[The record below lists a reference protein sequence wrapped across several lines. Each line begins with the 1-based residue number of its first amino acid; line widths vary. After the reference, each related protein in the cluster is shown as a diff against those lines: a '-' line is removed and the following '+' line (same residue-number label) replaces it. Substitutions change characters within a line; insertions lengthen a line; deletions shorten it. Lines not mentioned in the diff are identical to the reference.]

1 MFNKRNL
8 VMGAG
13 FVLTAA
19 LGSSSAFAQAPN
31 LWWDHVEFG
40 GNDKAACVAKAET
53 ILAGKVGMKA
63 KKGEVNVIARSEDTV
78 AVVECLQ
85 MDGKTMTMVVV
96 TSSNME
102 GGNNLFE
109 ALKKAMAE

>member
-1 MFNKRNL
+1 MFNKRNV
-8 VMGAG
+8 VMCAG
-13 FVLTAA
+13 FALTAA
-19 LGSSSAFAQAPN
+19 LASSSAFAQAPN

-40 GNDKAACVAKAET
+40 GGDKAACVAKAET
-53 ILAGKVGMKA
+53 VLAGKVKGKA
-63 KKGEVNVIARSEDTV
+63 KKGEDNVIARTEDTV

-109 ALKKAMAE
+109 ALKKGMAE